1 MQITKETVEYAANL
15 SRIKLDE
22 SETEEMRKQ
31 ISEIVGYMEIL
42 NQINTDDA
50 GPLAHISDIK
60 NVMREDTAAPS
71 YDRSEILKNA
81 PDKNE
86 EYFIVPKAVEQG

>member
-22 SETEEMRKQ
+22 SETEEMRSQ
-31 ISEIVGYMEIL
+31 ISEIVEYMEIL
-42 NQINTDDA
+42 NQLNTDEV
-50 GPLAHISDIK
+50 S
-60 NVMREDTAAPS
+60 PS
-71 YDRSEILKNA
+71 YDHSEILKNA
-81 PDKNE
+81 PGKNE